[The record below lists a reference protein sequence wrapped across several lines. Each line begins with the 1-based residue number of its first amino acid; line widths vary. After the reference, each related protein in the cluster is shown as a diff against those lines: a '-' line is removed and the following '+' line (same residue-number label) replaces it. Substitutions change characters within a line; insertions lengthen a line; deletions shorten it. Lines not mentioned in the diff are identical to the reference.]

1 MGKQNTLSAEVPEG
15 TKSVDIYPTAMSSNA
30 TVKVNGTSVSGG
42 KVSVD
47 LNNGYKEI
55 TIEVTA
61 PDGTTK
67 KTYALIVRTHIDPA
81 NPYATLYTGEHTE
94 TVTLANGE
102 TRTFTSYVPEGAR
115 ESCAG
120 VFVLRASSTNGR
132 RLRTA
137 RIRRQSMQT
146 GPSSRKSSSLFI

>member
-1 MGKQNTLSAEVPEG
+1 
-15 TKSVDIYPTAMSSNA
+15 MSSNA

-67 KTYALIVRTHIDPA
+67 KTYALTVRTHIDPA
-81 NPYATLYTGEHTE
+81 NPYKTLYTGEHTE
-94 TVTLANGE
+94 TVTLAIQINNDELFLLLGPVCIDCLRIRAVRKRFPCVE
-102 TRTFTSYVPEGAR
+102 LALALVRQNKYA
-115 ESCAG
+115 CAG
-120 VFVLRASSTNGR
+120 FACAFRYG
-132 RLRTA
+132 
-137 RIRRQSMQT
+137 
-146 GPSSRKSSSLFI
+146 